1 MDEFFP
7 WDIKIKLNKKRAP
20 PSFRYAI
27 KDGVLVA
34 FFIAQ
39 MTQTQEE
46 HDMFRNKPTV
56 GSVCEGMCRALPFA
70 SVIPERHKAQTT
82 ISGCSFPLA

>member
-1 MDEFFP
+1 
-7 WDIKIKLNKKRAP
+7 
-20 PSFRYAI
+20 
-27 KDGVLVA
+27 
-34 FFIAQ
+34 

-70 SVIPERHKAQTT
+70 SVSPERHKAQTT
-82 ISGCSFPLA
+82 ISGCSFTLFQTPKELIHSQSRFFVHSLHALQFFQLRYSHSI

>member
-1 MDEFFP
+1 M
-7 WDIKIKLNKKRAP
+7 
-20 PSFRYAI
+20 
-27 KDGVLVA
+27 A

-56 GSVCEGMCRALPFA
+56 GSLCEGMCRALPFA
-70 SVIPERHKAQTT
+70 SVSPERHKAQTT
-82 ISGCSFPLA
+82 ISGCSFPLF